1 MSIAYSSSR
10 QAGAVSLPAT
20 GLVDGEDIYD
30 LARRIFPICRSIT
43 GNGVRETLDILR
55 GILPELKTVEV
66 PTGTR
71 CFDWTIPKEWNIRDA
86 YILNES
92 GERIVDFAD
101 SNLHVMNYSV
111 PVDAEMELDDL
122 QPHLYSI
129 PDQPDAIPY
138 VTSYY
143 KERWGFCLT
152 ENQRRRLKPGRY
164 RVRIDSRLEDGHL
177 SYGELRL
184 PGQSTEEVLLSTY
197 VCHPSMAN
205 NEVSGPCVTAF
216 LARWLMGQANRKYSY
231 RILFLPETIG
241 AIAYLSRHLA
251 EMQQRVIAGFNVT
264 CVGDD
269 RTYSYLPSRAGDT
282 LTDNVITHVL
292 EMLAPDYERYSF
304 LDRGSDERQYCSPNV
319 DLPVASLMRSKYD
332 TYPEYH
338 TSLDDLTLISPA
350 GLFGSYQALLRCI
363 QCVEQNCRPRCKMP
377 CEPQLGKRGLYP
389 DLSRK
394 GSSHAVK
401 RMMDL
406 LAYSDG
412 QKTLLEIARTINVPV
427 WELTDIVE
435 TLKTAGVLEVDE
447 L

>member
-184 PGQSTEEVLLSTY
+184 PGQSTEEVLLST
-197 VCHPSMAN
+197 
-205 NEVSGPCVTAF
+205 
-216 LARWLMGQANRKYSY
+216 
-231 RILFLPETIG
+231 
-241 AIAYLSRHLA
+241 
-251 EMQQRVIAGFNVT
+251 
-264 CVGDD
+264 
-269 RTYSYLPSRAGDT
+269 
-282 LTDNVITHVL
+282 
-292 EMLAPDYERYSF
+292 
-304 LDRGSDERQYCSPNV
+304 
-319 DLPVASLMRSKYD
+319 
-332 TYPEYH
+332 
-338 TSLDDLTLISPA
+338 
-350 GLFGSYQALLRCI
+350 
-363 QCVEQNCRPRCKMP
+363 
-377 CEPQLGKRGLYP
+377 
-389 DLSRK
+389 
-394 GSSHAVK
+394 
-401 RMMDL
+401 
-406 LAYSDG
+406 
-412 QKTLLEIARTINVPV
+412 
-427 WELTDIVE
+427 
-435 TLKTAGVLEVDE
+435 
-447 L
+447 